1 MSQKADLCFAVP
13 SFRAHVQSAE
23 AAHPRIGE
31 AASAAM
37 APGVVDVMGGICEDG
52 GSILV
57 TAPLD
62 ACVRAACWRIAGK
75 NLVIRLHGPGKDAP
89 AREFAISFDQLPAVA
104 ASNGDA
110 SAWFEKSGAQW
121 ATSACLAV
129 GRLIADGI
137 MPASPD
143 GLMVLLQ
150 SDFPDESDLGSPC
163 TTAAAVI
170 EAVTQYLGAQVELLK
185 KATLATAAASPL
197 TGVERL
203 RIAVTALSG
212 AATGSFLQLR
222 FVPQFS
228 CDPLPLPDGITIA
241 AVRTVLGRP
250 TTLDRIVETRT
261 CAEMGARMILDLRR
275 QDAPALDAKGIHL
288 AAISPSDYVDR
299 YRDRLPSKITAKA
312 FVSRFGDIRGLN
324 GQADGK
330 SVFKVRSRAEHHIY
344 ENRRVHDFATNIARA
359 RRLGAAEAL
368 VHAGELMYAS
378 HWSHSQRC
386 GIGGVEADKLV
397 GAIRRRGAPEGL
409 YGAKVTGGGNGGE
422 LVVLMRDDD
431 RAYAALRAAVLETE
445 AETGKAVAIFM
456 ATHARKES
464 AAAPKV
470 ADTLGA
476 AAGV

>member
-31 AASAAM
+31 AAAATM

-75 NLVIRLHGPGKDAP
+75 NLLVRHHGPGKDAP
-89 AREFAISFDQLPAVA
+89 AREFSISFDQLPAIA
-104 ASNGDA
+104 GSNGDP

-121 ATSACLAV
+121 ATPACLAV
-129 GRLIADGI
+129 GRLIAEGLT
-137 MPASPD
+137 PASPD
-143 GLMVLLQ
+143 GLLVLLQ
-150 SDFPDESDLGSPC
+150 SDFPDDSDLGSPC

-170 EAVTQYLGAQVELLK
+170 EAVTQFHGVEVDLLK
-185 KATLATAAASPL
+185 KATLATGAASPL

-228 CDPLPLPDGITIA
+228 CDPLPLPEGITIA

-330 SVFKVRSRAEHHIY
+330 TVFKVRSRAEHHIY

-359 RRLGAAEAL
+359 RRLGAADAL

-422 LVVLMRDDD
+422 LVVLMREDD

-445 AETGKAVAIFM
+445 AETGKSVAIFM

-464 AAAPKV
+464 APAPKIV
-470 ADTLGA
+470 DTLGA